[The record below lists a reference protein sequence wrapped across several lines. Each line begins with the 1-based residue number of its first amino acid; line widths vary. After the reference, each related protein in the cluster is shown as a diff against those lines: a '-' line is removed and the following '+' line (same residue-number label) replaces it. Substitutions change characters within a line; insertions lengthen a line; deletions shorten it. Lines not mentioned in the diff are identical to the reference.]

1 MELLEAY
8 ATIETAAQKPQT
20 EQRTVTRI
28 KPGQAVRQGDVY
40 LVATQGLKVGK
51 AIFNR
56 QLAPGETQGSRHIAE
71 APAQIF
77 ESPGHPIQG
86 IAANAL
92 LGPVVESTQPWNLAH
107 PEHAHVS
114 LPPGQYQVIYQL
126 DFAAQRRV
134 QD

>member
-8 ATIETAAQKPQT
+8 TSIEQAAQKPQT
-20 EQRTVTRI
+20 ERRVVKAI
-28 KPGQAVRQGDVY
+28 KPGQAVRQGDIY
-40 LVATQGLKVGK
+40 LVATENLKAGK
-51 AIFNR
+51 PVTSR

-71 APAQIF
+71 APCQIF
-77 ESPGHPIQG
+77 ESPGHPIKG
-86 IAANAL
+86 IASNAL

-107 PEHAHVS
+107 PEHAHVT
-114 LPPGQYQVIYQL
+114 LPPGQYQVVYQL

>member
-8 ATIETAAQKPQT
+8 ATIENAAQKPQT
-20 EQRTVTRI
+20 EQRTVTQI

-71 APAQIF
+71 FPAQIF
-77 ESPGHPIQG
+77 EGPGHPIQG

-114 LPPGQYQVIYQL
+114 LPAGQYQVIYQL

>member
-1 MELLEAY
+1 MEILEAF
-8 ATIETAAQKPQT
+8 TQIEKAAEKPRT
-20 EQRTVTRI
+20 EIRKVSKI

-40 LVATQGLKVGK
+40 LVVVEGVK
-51 AIFNR
+51 AGAPVLNR

-77 ESPGHPIQG
+77 QSPGHPLKG
-86 IAANAL
+86 IASNAL
-92 LGPVVESTQPWNLAH
+92 LGPLVESAKTWNLAH

-114 LPPGQYQVIYQL
+114 LPPGQYQVVYQL

>member
-8 ATIETAAQKPQT
+8 AKIEAAAEKPAT
-20 EQRTVTRI
+20 ETRVLKEI
-28 KPGQAVRQGDVY
+28 KPGQGVRQGDIY
-40 LVATQGLKVGK
+40 IVATHGLKPGK
-51 AIFNR
+51 RLTQR

-77 ESPGHPIQG
+77 ESPGHPIPG
-86 IAANAL
+86 IQANAL
-92 LGPVVESTQPWNLAH
+92 LGPLVEADQRWNLAH
-107 PEHAHVS
+107 PEHAHAS
-114 LPPGQYQVIYQL
+114 FPPGQYQVVYQL